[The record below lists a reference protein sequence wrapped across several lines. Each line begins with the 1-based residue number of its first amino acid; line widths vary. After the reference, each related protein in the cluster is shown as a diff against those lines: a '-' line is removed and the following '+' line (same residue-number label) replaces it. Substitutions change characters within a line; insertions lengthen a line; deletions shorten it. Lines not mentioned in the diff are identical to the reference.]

1 MEPPSPALPPEPSR
15 QPLHLLLIEE
25 NPTDTSLVQALL
37 DEVEGVSLSCVRT
50 MADATTFLDQEMTDV
65 ILLGLSEK
73 DDRTPQHLAFL
84 KGRVPFTPL
93 VVLTDA
99 PPAGLR
105 SVTRSTAEATLS
117 KEELERHLLV
127 RTLSHAMEKQ
137 RLLNELLAAEGLLEE
152 ASMADPTTKL
162 LNRRGLTRSLAQ
174 LSFLSQRI
182 GKDLLVLLVS
192 LDNLARI
199 YETEGPSG
207 GDRVLL
213 EVANRLRGTLRGS
226 DRIARLEG
234 DEFLILMPQTKLGE
248 GLRVAE
254 RLRLAVSN
262 APILLST
269 SKAVQLTVNLGLAEA
284 TQESPAIDDLLV
296 VARLALQQSKAQ
308 GKNRI
313 AYQTGEGGGGIGH
326 LLTDVVSTLCAGD
339 SLFAVKQAIVSL
351 QDERKV
357 GYEMFC
363 RSTLAGFENPEAF
376 FRLAGEVNKLP
387 QLDQQCLVKCLSA
400 ASKTEPNTRVHVNL
414 FPATLLRISTSD
426 LVRCFPFHKGPRKYC
441 VELSE
446 RHLVG
451 DPTTMVSRIADLNRA
466 GIVLAIDNIG
476 FGMRCLESLIVLKPS
491 FVKIDHQ
498 CIQGIAKDPG
508 KVRFLKR
515 FMAAVKNLRVDVIAD
530 GIETRED
537 KEILLGLGVAYGQ
550 GRLWGTAQ

>member
-1 MEPPSPALPPEPSR
+1 MEVSSPAQAPSPLR
-15 QPLHLLLIEE
+15 QPLQILLIEE
-25 NPTDTSLVQALL
+25 NPTDVSLIQALL
-37 DEVEGVSLSCVRT
+37 DEVEGVSLACVRT
-50 MADATTFLDQEMTDV
+50 MADATAHLDQEMTDV

-73 DDRTPQHLAFL
+73 DAQAPQNLSYL
-84 KGRVPFTPL
+84 KGRLPFTPL

-99 PPAGLR
+99 PSAGLR
-105 SVTRSTAEATLS
+105 SVTRSTAEAILF

-137 RLLNELLAAEGLLEE
+137 RLLNELAAAESLLEE
-152 ASMADPTTKL
+152 ASLADPTTKL

-182 GKDLLVLLVS
+182 GKDLLVLLMSV
-192 LDNLARI
+192 DNLAQV
-199 YETEGPSG
+199 YEMEGQTG
-207 GDRVLL
+207 GDQVLL

-226 DRIARLEG
+226 DRVARLEG
-234 DEFLILMPQTKLGE
+234 DEFLVLMPQTKLGE

-254 RLRLAVSN
+254 RLRLVVSN

-269 SKAVQLTVNLGLAEA
+269 SKAVRLTVNLGLAEA
-284 TQESPAIDDLLV
+284 TQESPAIDDLLT
-296 VARLALQQSKAQ
+296 VARRALQQSKAQ

-313 AYQTGEGGGGIGH
+313 AYQTGEGAGGAGH
-326 LLTDVVSTLCAGD
+326 LLTDVVSTLCSGD
-339 SLFAVKQAIVSL
+339 SLFAVKQSIHGLS
-351 QDERKV
+351 DERKI

-363 RSTLAGFENPEAF
+363 RSTLSGFENPEAF

-400 ASKTEPNTRVHVNL
+400 ASKTEPNTRIHVNL
-414 FPATLLRISTSD
+414 FPATLLRIDTAD

-441 VELSE
+441 IELSE

-451 DPTTMVSRIADLNRA
+451 DPAAMVSRIADLNRA

-476 FGMRCLESLIVLKPS
+476 FGMRCLESLILLKPS
-491 FVKIDHQ
+491 FVKVDHQ
-498 CIQGIAKDPG
+498 CIQGIAKDSG

-515 FMAAVKNLRVDVIAD
+515 FMAAVKNLRVEVIAD

-537 KEILLGLGVAYGQ
+537 KEVLLGLGVAYGQ
-550 GRLWGTAQ
+550 GQLWGAAQ